1 MDMEEQIAHRIA
13 RAIQERVTPGA
24 VVGVVRA
31 NGDRKVLSFGYFTYE
46 MGAPAVKEDSIYDVA
61 SVTKSIPTGS
71 LALQLIDEGRLKLTD
86 KLIDYIP
93 DFRNSDRDDVLI
105 KHLLTYTLDGYGIAA
120 LYEKSAQEIT
130 DHILTRDFEKR
141 PGEVFKY
148 TNIPAFLLG
157 LVVEKMTGKT
167 LDVLAQEKFFTPLG
181 MHRTTYSPEL
191 FPKEKIVPSEI
202 GSWRGLMQGVV
213 HDESASAFKRE
224 GRAVGHAGVFS
235 TAPDIL
241 TFLEMLLNQGELKGK
256 KYFSAHMVGQMGTNQ
271 IADIGESAGLG
282 WELNQPRFMGSLCGP
297 HTFGKTGF
305 TGTLCVADVEKGV
318 GWVLLTNRIY
328 PERPPDSS
336 AINALRADIGDII
349 FGAASL

>member
-1 MDMEEQIAHRIA
+1 MQRIT
-13 RAIQERVTPGA
+13 RAIQEKVTPGA
-24 VVGVVRA
+24 VVGVVRT
-31 NGDRKVLSFGYFTYE
+31 NGERKVLPYGYFTYD
-46 MGAPAVKEDSIYDVA
+46 ADAQTVKKDSIYDVA

-71 LALQLIDEGRLKLTD
+71 LALQLIDECRLGVAD

-93 DFRNSDRDDVLI
+93 DFRNSDRDAVLV

-130 DHILTRDFEKR
+130 DYILTKDFEKR

-157 LVVEKMTGKT
+157 LVIEKVTGQT
-167 LDVLAQEKFFTPLG
+167 LDVLAQERFFTPLG

-191 FPKEKIVPSEI
+191 FPKEEIVPSEI
-202 GSWRGLMQGVV
+202 GSWRGLMRGVV

-224 GRAVGHAGVFS
+224 GKAVGHAGVFS

-241 TFLEMLLNQGELKGK
+241 NFLEMLLNQGEFKGN
-256 KYFSAHMVGQMGTNQ
+256 KYFSPPVVEQMGTNQ

-305 TGTLCVADVEKGV
+305 TGTLCVTDVEKGV

-336 AINALRADIGDII
+336 AINALRADIGDIV
-349 FGAASL
+349 FSAASL